1 MGKSMLAGA
10 MAALLLLFGP
20 AAALAGGHSDDD
32 DAPQVE
38 HTKTSSALEQL
49 PRLPVSQR
57 KVVTIYQ
64 FKSGVPG
71 IANNALTD
79 MFVNALMESGAFL
92 VAERENL
99 APDIATE
106 KTLNGTGKSD
116 GDTAQKKIAAAKF
129 IFSGTVSENNS
140 TQDQTQNTLSLGGMQ
155 LGGNNSKGKI
165 AIDVRV
171 YDVDSGLVLDSIVVS
186 KTIQIEVVRRLWRR
200 QPRQLDRRPRRP
212 LDSAGAR
219 LQHPDH
225 PQRQHRQRAARLHR
239 DRRIGTG
246 EALRQRRILSRP
258 EAGPGAGDLVKIA
271 TVLEL

>member
-1 MGKSMLAGA
+1 MGSSMLAA
-10 MAALLLLFGP
+10 AAALLLLFGP
-20 AAALAGGHSDDD
+20 AAALAGGHDDD

-38 HTKTSSALEQL
+38 QTKTSSALEAL
-49 PRLPVSQR
+49 PRLPASQR

-71 IANNALTD
+71 IANTALTD

-99 APDIATE
+99 TPDIATE

-129 IFSGTVSENNS
+129 IFSGTVSENNGS
-140 TQDQTQNTLSLGGMQ
+140 QDQTQNTMSLGGMQ
-155 LGGNNSKGKI
+155 VGGNNQKGKI

-186 KTIQIEVVRRLWRR
+186 KTIKSKSSGVSGVGSLANSIAGLSGHSV
-200 QPRQLDRRPRRP
+200 P
-212 LDSAGAR
+212 LSPDYSTQTTHNDSI
-219 LQHPDH
+219 D
-225 PQRQHRQRAARLHR
+225 
-239 DRRIGTG
+239 
-246 EALRQRRILSRP
+246 EALRACI
-258 EAGPGAGDLVKIA
+258 ETA
-271 TVLEL
+271 VLELVKRYGSGGS

>member
-1 MGKSMLAGA
+1 MGRSMLAGA
-10 MAALLLLFGP
+10 AALLLLFGP
-20 AAALAGGHSDDD
+20 AAALAGGHNDDD

-38 HTKTSSALEQL
+38 QTKTSSALEAL
-49 PRLPVSQR
+49 PRLPASQR

-99 APDIATE
+99 TPDIATE

-129 IFSGTVSENNS
+129 IFSGTVSENNA

-155 LGGNNSKGKI
+155 VGGNNSKQKI

-186 KTIQIEVVRRLWRR
+186 KIVKSKSSGVSGVGSLANSIAGLSGHSVPLTPDYSTQTTHNDG
-200 QPRQLDRRPRRP
+200 LD
-212 LDSAGAR
+212 
-219 LQHPDH
+219 
-225 PQRQHRQRAARLHR
+225 
-239 DRRIGTG
+239 
-246 EALRQRRILSRP
+246 EALRACI
-258 EAGPGAGDLVKIA
+258 ETA
-271 TVLEL
+271 VLELVKRYGNGGS